1 MKFNANAIIE
11 ILDSEVLEIVNDQQ
25 EWDNLEPFDTLEEV
39 PMELVLVALD
49 AVDYFEE
56 EISDYIYP
64 IDFTITLIP

>member
-39 PMELVLVALD
+39 PMELVWMALD

-56 EISDYIYP
+56 EISDYLSP